1 MNRGGKIMNNFN
13 NDPMNRYEHD
23 LSNGSNMDKVL
34 VGIFET
40 ENDAISAI
48 RRLKN
53 SGYQEDEITVVA
65 KDREKMENIA
75 DMTDADTKTQDGDGE
90 IGTGV
95 VIGAGIGGLAA
106 AMPALGLILIPGIG
120 PLLAAGPIALII
132 GGIITGG
139 LAGGLVGALVKMGVN
154 EEDAKEYDGYINI
167 GKILVMVNNKNN
179 LSEDVYRA
187 YRENNSIISNR
198 NS

>member
-1 MNRGGKIMNNFN
+1 MNNLN

-23 LSNGSNMDKVL
+23 LGNGSNMDKVL

-53 SGYQEDEITVVA
+53 SGYQEDEITVEA

-75 DMTDADTKTQDGDGE
+75 DMTDAIQKHKTGME
-90 IGTGV
+90 KIGTGV

-120 PLLAAGPIALII
+120 PPAAAGPL
-132 GGIITGG
+132 
-139 LAGGLVGALVKMGVN
+139 
-154 EEDAKEYDGYINI
+154 
-167 GKILVMVNNKNN
+167 
-179 LSEDVYRA
+179 R
-187 YRENNSIISNR
+187 
-198 NS
+198 